1 MDAGSLGGRQ
11 WKGASVNKLFS
22 ALLIIACCSAIGC
35 GKKELGAVRGTVTFK
50 GEKVHEGMLIFK
62 NQDTGTS
69 YTGQLDSEGN
79 YTMVVP
85 EGAGI
90 PVGRYKVTVL
100 PPFSAS
106 AADPKKYANIPQRY
120 RDQKTSDLE
129 IEVVAKGVEF
139 NIDLKP

>member
-1 MDAGSLGGRQ
+1 
-11 WKGASVNKLFS
+11 VNKLFS
-22 ALLIIACCSAIGC
+22 ALLIIGSCTVVGC

-50 GEKVHEGMLIFK
+50 GEKVREGMLIFK

-69 YTGQLDSEGN
+69 FTGQLDAEGN
-79 YTMVVP
+79 YTM

-90 PVGRYKVTVL
+90 PVGKYKVTVL

-106 AADPKKYANIPQRY
+106 AGGPKKYANIPQRY
-120 RDQKTSDLE
+120 RDQKTTDLE
-129 IEVVAKGVEF
+129 LEVVAKGVEF